1 MLACM
6 PSARLGSLPA
16 NSLVCPVSMVCLLQL
31 QLPVALLYPRI
42 CWSALFRG
50 YACLYAACTA
60 RFFTREFDGLPC
72 FDGML
77 ASAAVAG
84 RASLPANSMVC
95 PVSRVCLLQLRLPG
109 SLLYPR
115 IRWSALFRGYA
126 CLSDT
131 CPARFFTR
139 EFVGLPCFAGMRAA
153 SAVAGRT
160 SSPANSLVCPV
171 SRVCLLQLQLPDALL
186 YPRILVF
193 SLPRALSVYTSVV
206 IPVSIC

>member
-1 MLACM
+1 MLLFTGMLACM

-16 NSLVCPVSMVCLLQL
+16 ISLVCPVSMVCLLQL

-60 RFFTREFDGLPC
+60 RFFTREFDSLPC
-72 FDGML
+72 FAGML
-77 ASAAVAG
+77 VAAAVAG
-84 RASLPANSMVC
+84 CASLPANSI
-95 PVSRVCLLQLRLPG
+95 VCL
-109 SLLYPR
+109 
-115 IRWSALFRGYA
+115 
-126 CLSDT
+126 
-131 CPARFFTR
+131 
-139 EFVGLPCFAGMRAA
+139 
-153 SAVAGRT
+153 
-160 SSPANSLVCPV
+160 V

-193 SLPRALSVYTSVV
+193 SLSRALSVYTSVV